1 MKKEIFVYLHRSL
14 IALSLTCVLPLWAAA
29 DDGVK
34 TPPFERVKLPNG
46 AVMLLM
52 ERHDVPLIAFNA
64 NIRGGAAVDPS
75 SALGTASLLAALLDK
90 GAGARDANAFAETVA
105 SVGGE
110 INTGAGP
117 ESISV
122 SGSFLA
128 RDQQLMIELL
138 ADVLQRP
145 KLQAEQFETLRARH
159 IEYVRAAKDS
169 ELSRLTPLYGAAAL
183 YGSHPYGRPV
193 NGSEASLA
201 AIKQADVTRF
211 YQEHVGADRLIVA
224 VAGDFK
230 TLQMKQM
237 LQRAFSGWRKAGA
250 PLPALTKPAP
260 MNTRRVLLV
269 DAPDAVQSYFWA
281 ANLGVAKNDPRR
293 AALDVVNT
301 VFGGRFTSMLNTE
314 LRIRTGL
321 TYGANTRFN
330 RLSQWGDWQLSSFT
344 RTEKTIEAIDLAF
357 ATLDKL
363 HVGGLDAAQL
373 DSSKRYLQGQ
383 FPPTLETAV
392 QWAGQLASF
401 EFYGLSRDYIDGY
414 SAAVAAVSLDDAKR
428 VISEVVPASDRVVL
442 VVIGKAAAIRDGLRK
457 YGPIVEMK
465 LSDPQFQKP

>member
-1 MKKEIFVYLHRSL
+1 
-14 IALSLTCVLPLWAAA
+14 
-29 DDGVK
+29 
-34 TPPFERVKLPNG
+34 
-46 AVMLLM
+46 
-52 ERHDVPLIAFNA
+52 
-64 NIRGGAAVDPS
+64 
-75 SALGTASLLAALLDK
+75 
-90 GAGARDANAFAETVA
+90 
-105 SVGGE
+105 
-110 INTGAGP
+110 
-117 ESISV
+117 
-122 SGSFLA
+122 
-128 RDQQLMIELL
+128 
-138 ADVLQRP
+138 
-145 KLQAEQFETLRARH
+145 
-159 IEYVRAAKDS
+159 
-169 ELSRLTPLYGAAAL
+169 
-183 YGSHPYGRPV
+183 V

-201 AIKQADVTRF
+201 AIKHADVTRF

-230 TLQMKQM
+230 TSQMKQM
-237 LQRAFSGWRKAGA
+237 LQRAFSGWRRAGA

-457 YGPIVEMK
+457 YGPVAEMK
-465 LSDPQFQKP
+465 LSDPQFQQP